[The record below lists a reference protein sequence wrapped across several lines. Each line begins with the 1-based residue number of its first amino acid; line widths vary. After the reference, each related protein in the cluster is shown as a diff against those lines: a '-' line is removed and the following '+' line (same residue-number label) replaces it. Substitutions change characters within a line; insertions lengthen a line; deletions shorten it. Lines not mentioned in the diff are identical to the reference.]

1 MSAISLPRRMLV
13 GGGSVKQLGG
23 FLQQM
28 GLSRPLV
35 VTDEFLASGASPA
48 LADLQGSLNCASV
61 SHDVFSDVIP
71 DPTTESVDRMVQRLA
86 RGTVLSIII
95 T

>member
-1 MSAISLPRRMLV
+1 MLV

-35 VTDEFLASGASPA
+35 VTDEFLARGPA
-48 LADLQGSLNCASV
+48 LTDLQGSLNCASV

-71 DPTTESVDRMVQRLA
+71 DPTTESVDRMVQRLN
-86 RGTVLSIII
+86 RGTILSIII